1 MSPPGRQPGP
11 VGMRPR
17 PLLAAPAPSAGGP
30 LAPVSPG
37 PLGLGASALKQRI
50 DSNGPQLKLVGE
62 EAMKAAAAAFAQAHV
77 LEINS
82 ALGRVRLV
90 PGSVWAGRRML
101 VYAAPL
107 YCYFTVD
114 DRFYEWQTW
123 RFVQDEWFHALAE
136 GASRAAYW
144 ESVAKAEVALV
155 CGIFFPWY
163 AMLGLVCAQVAL
175 VYIEHGAVVREV
187 FDRAP
192 AVLTAIDNLRTK
204 HPVLFDKLLRKVATE
219 LVMNLPKGVSVN
231 DVAFFVGRLIR
242 GAAAAGPALTIK
254 AMVRICLVTGT
265 IVTATHLPS
274 ISAHVVEAEARKH
287 AAEYQRKLSEAGY
300 TVTLE
305 EAEAI
310 LKDSLS
316 RGDPKES
323 LEALE
328 RAVNGLLPSLDQL
341 AEALQL

>member
-1 MSPPGRQPGP
+1 
-11 VGMRPR
+11 MRPR
-17 PLLAAPAPSAGGP
+17 PLAASAAPSARAP

-37 PLGLGASALKQRI
+37 PLGLGASALKERI

-62 EAMKAAAAAFAQAHV
+62 EAMKAAAAAFASAHV
-77 LEINS
+77 LEIES
-82 ALGRVRLV
+82 PLGRVRLV

-107 YCYFTVD
+107 YCWFTVD

-163 AMLGLVCAQVAL
+163 VLLGLACAQVAL
-175 VYIEHGAVVREV
+175 LYIQHGVVIRAVFE
-187 FDRAP
+187 RAP
-192 AVLTAIDNLRTK
+192 AVLDAIENLRTR
-204 HPVLFDKLLRKVATE
+204 HPVLFDKLLRKVAAE
-219 LVMNLPKGVSVN
+219 LLVNLPKGVTVH
-231 DVAFFVGRLIR
+231 DVAFFVGRVIR
-242 GAAAAGPALTIK
+242 GAAAAGPALSIK
-254 AMVRICLVTGT
+254 AMVRICLATAA
-265 IVTATHLPS
+265 IVSATHLPN
-274 ISAHVVEAEARKH
+274 ISAHVVATEAKKH
-287 AAEYQRKLSEAGY
+287 AAEYQRKLAEAGY
-300 TVTLE
+300 SVTLD

-316 RGDPKES
+316 RGDPTAS
-323 LEALE
+323 LEAIE
-328 RAVNGLLPSLDQL
+328 RSVNALLPSLDQL
-341 AEALQL
+341 SEALQL